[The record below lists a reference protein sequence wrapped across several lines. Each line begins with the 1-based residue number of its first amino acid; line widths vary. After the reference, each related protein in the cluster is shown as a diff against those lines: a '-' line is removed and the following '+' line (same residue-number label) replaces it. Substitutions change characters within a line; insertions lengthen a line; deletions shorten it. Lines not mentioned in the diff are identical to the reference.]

1 MMAAIHMTRHE
12 ALLHL
17 KQFVLPTATI
27 SADTRQVKVG
37 DIFMA
42 YAVGH
47 GKALRDSR
55 PYIARALELGA
66 ACVLY
71 QERDDRSQSQ
81 AWEVDLDDE
90 RCIAIENLAEHAG
103 WIAAEWYGKPS
114 QTLKLVGVTG
124 TNGKTS
130 VTQWLA
136 QTLSKRAAVI
146 GTLGVGFVDQLHEV
160 GYTTP
165 DAPRLQTGLF
175 QLKQQGADYVALEVS
190 SHALDQ
196 GRVNG
201 THFDSAIFT
210 NLSQDHLDYH
220 GTMAAYGASK
230 AKLFKEFN
238 AKNIVINIED
248 SFGRSL
254 FMDLVKQIGKIIWLY
269 GLQPTAFNHLEGLKD
284 RFKSVYLQEYCFTEN
299 AYQCK
304 IVIDG
309 SVYPCSIPVL
319 GEFNLANALAVIATL
334 MTQGMSASE
343 ALRRIE
349 QVSPVRGRMEIIK
362 GVKAY
367 APMMVVDYAH
377 TPDALQKVLETLRPI
392 AAIRQGQI
400 YCVFGCGGDRDREK
414 RPMMGQIAQEG
425 SDHLVITSDNPRSE
439 DPLQIMQMILAGIQP
454 KKNSKESGNSV
465 EIIADRAAAIM
476 SAVRKAKPQDIV
488 LVAGK
493 GHETT
498 QEFNGKRFDFSDQV
512 HLRLVSGG
520 AA

>member
-1 MMAAIHMTRHE
+1 MMATIKMNRHE

-17 KQFVLPTATI
+17 QQVVEPTARI
-27 SADTRQVKVG
+27 SADSRQIKVG

-47 GKALRDSR
+47 GKALRDGR
-55 PYIARALELGA
+55 PYISKALELGA

-71 QERDDRSQSQ
+71 QANHDRSESPS
-81 AWEVDLDDE
+81 WESDLDDE
-90 RCIAIENLAEHAG
+90 RCICVENLAEDAG
-103 WIAAEWYGKPS
+103 WIAAEWYGRPS
-114 QTLKLVGVTG
+114 QTLKLIGVTG

-136 QTLSKRAAVI
+136 QTLSKHAAVI
-146 GTLGVGFVDQLHEV
+146 GTLGIGFSDQLHDV

-165 DAPRLQTGLF
+165 DAPRLQTELF
-175 QLKQQGADYVALEVS
+175 KLKQLGAQYVALEVS

-201 THFDSAIFT
+201 THFDCAVFT
-210 NLSQDHLDYH
+210 NLSRDHLDYH
-220 GTMAAYGASK
+220 GTMAEYGATK
-230 AKLFKEFN
+230 AKLFKEFD
-238 AKNIVINIED
+238 AKRIVINIED

-254 FMDLVKQIGKIIWLY
+254 FMDLMNRDDKMIWLY
-269 GLQPTAFNHLEGLKD
+269 ALNPAAFHNLEKLQD
-284 RFKSVYLQEYCFTEN
+284 RFKLVYLQEFCFIEN

-309 SVYPCSIPVL
+309 KVYPCTIPVL
-319 GEFNLANALAVIATL
+319 GEFNLENALAVIATL
-334 MTQGMSASE
+334 IAEGIDIPE
-343 ALRRIE
+343 ALR
-349 QVSPVRGRMEIIK
+349 QVECLRPVRGRMEIIK
-362 GVKAY
+362 GAKAD

-414 RPMMGQIAQEG
+414 RPMMGQIAREG

-439 DPLQIMQMILAGIQP
+439 DPLQIMQMIFAGVRQATNR
-454 KKNSKESGNSV
+454 KEDSKTV
-465 EIIADRAAAIM
+465 EMIADRAAAIM
-476 SAVRKAKPQDIV
+476 SAVRQASPQDIV

-498 QEFNGKRFDFSDQV
+498 QEMNGKRFDFSDQA
-512 HLRLVSGG
+512 HLRLASGG
-520 AA
+520 AV

>member
-1 MMAAIHMTRHE
+1 MAAIHMTRHE

-47 GKALRDSR
+47 GKALRDGR

-71 QERDDRSQSQ
+71 QESDDRSQSQ

-114 QTLKLVGVTG
+114 QTLKLIGVTG

-146 GTLGVGFVDQLHEV
+146 GTLGIGFVDQLHEV

-165 DAPRLQTGLF
+165 DAPRLQTELF

-254 FMDLVKQIGKIIWLY
+254 FMDLVEQIGKTIWLY
-269 GLQPTAFNHLEGLKD
+269 ALQPTAFNHLEGLKD

-309 SVYPCSIPVL
+309 SIYPCSIPVL

-334 MTQGMSASE
+334 MTQGMSAAE
-343 ALRRIE
+343 ALHRIE
-349 QVSPVRGRMEIIK
+349 HVSPVRGRMEIIK
-362 GVKAY
+362 GVKR
-367 APMMVVDYAH
+367 
-377 TPDALQKVLETLRPI
+377 TPQ
-392 AAIRQGQI
+392 
-400 YCVFGCGGDRDREK
+400 
-414 RPMMGQIAQEG
+414 
-425 SDHLVITSDNPRSE
+425 
-439 DPLQIMQMILAGIQP
+439 
-454 KKNSKESGNSV
+454 
-465 EIIADRAAAIM
+465 
-476 SAVRKAKPQDIV
+476 
-488 LVAGK
+488 
-493 GHETT
+493 
-498 QEFNGKRFDFSDQV
+498 
-512 HLRLVSGG
+512 
-520 AA
+520 

>member
-12 ALLHL
+12 ALLYL
-17 KQFVLPTATI
+17 QQFVLPTATI
-27 SADTRQVKVG
+27 STDTRQVKVG

-47 GKALRDSR
+47 SKALRDGR
-55 PYIARALELGA
+55 PYIARALEMGA

-71 QERDDRSQSQ
+71 QENDDCSQSHT
-81 AWEVDLDDE
+81 WEVDLDDE

-103 WIAAEWYGKPS
+103 WIAAEWYGGPS

-165 DAPRLQTGLF
+165 DAPRLQTELF

-201 THFDSAIFT
+201 TYFDSAVFT

-220 GTMAAYGASK
+220 GTMAIYGATK

-254 FMDLVKQIGKIIWLY
+254 FMNLVEQISKIIWLY
-269 GLQPTAFNHLEGLKD
+269 ALQPAAFNHLEGLKD
-284 RFKSVYLQEYCFTEN
+284 RFKSVYLQEYCFIKN

-304 IVIDG
+304 VVIDG

-349 QVSPVRGRMEIIK
+349 HVSPVKGRMEIIK
-362 GVKAY
+362 GVKAD

-392 AAIRQGQI
+392 ASIRGGQI
-400 YCVFGCGGDRDREK
+400 YCVFGCGGDRDQEK
-414 RPMMGQIAQEG
+414 RPLMGHIARNGAE
-425 SDHLVITSDNPRSE
+425 HVFITSDNPRSE
-439 DPLQIMQMILAGIQP
+439 DPLLIMQMIVAGIQH
-454 KKNSKESGNSV
+454 KTNSKDSDSPV
-465 EIIADRAAAIM
+465 ELIADRAAAIM
-476 SAVRKAKPQDIV
+476 SAVRQANPQDIV

-498 QEFNGKRFDFSDQV
+498 QEIKGKRFDFSDQA